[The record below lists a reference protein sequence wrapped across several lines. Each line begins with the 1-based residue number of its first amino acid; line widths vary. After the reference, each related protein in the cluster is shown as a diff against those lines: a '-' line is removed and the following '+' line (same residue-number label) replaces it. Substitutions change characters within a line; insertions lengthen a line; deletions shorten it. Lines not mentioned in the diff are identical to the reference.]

1 MRKVDI
7 VRGKLQCL
15 HCNFTSSQITI
26 RNLQRKNASVAG
38 FETGRVS
45 A

>member
-1 MRKVDI
+1 MREVDI
-7 VRGKLQCL
+7 MRGKLQCV
-15 HCNFTSSQITI
+15 HCNLTSSQITI

-38 FETGRVS
+38 FETGRVP

>member
-1 MRKVDI
+1 MREVDI
-7 VRGKLQCL
+7 VRGKMQCL
-15 HCNFTSSQITI
+15 YCNLATSQITI
-26 RNLQRKNASVAG
+26 SNLHRKNALVAG